1 MGQLKRYGDT
11 IEDVRVVEKILRS
24 LTPKFDDMACVIEE
38 SKNLDS
44 MTIEELEG
52 SL

>member
-1 MGQLKRYGDT
+1 MGQLKRYGDN
-11 IEDVRVVEKILRS
+11 IEDVRVVEKILCL
-24 LTPKFDDMACVIEE
+24 LTSIFDYVVCVIEK
-38 SKNLDS
+38 SKDLDS